1 MKAFRFSALAL
12 IGAAVSNAALAD
24 NTDVYIRNGQ
34 IYSHE
39 NSFFVSAG
47 AYQGSELYQ
56 GVDSKLRPFG
66 NLGYNGKDFNASL
79 ANINYRF
86 FGNDK
91 DLFNLSLYLGSP
103 GIALKGSDAA
113 ALGGIHERKLS
124 GDLGINLD
132 TQLEFGT
139 LSTSVQHDV
148 TNRYNGFIGQV
159 RYAVPL
165 NLGWGTVVP
174 YAGVSYLSRDF
185 TQYYFGVSKAEANK
199 QHKDYQPGKA
209 FTYNAGYKLI
219 VPLSE
224 HLELSQS
231 SNFNYLDSAIA
242 DSPIVDGKQQWN
254 ANLALTYYF

>member
-1 MKAFRFSALAL
+1 
-12 IGAAVSNAALAD
+12 
-24 NTDVYIRNGQ
+24 
-34 IYSHE
+34 
-39 NSFFVSAG
+39 
-47 AYQGSELYQ
+47 
-56 GVDSKLRPFG
+56 
-66 NLGYNGKDFNASL
+66 
-79 ANINYRF
+79 
-86 FGNDK
+86 
-91 DLFNLSLYLGSP
+91 
-103 GIALKGSDAA
+103 
-113 ALGGIHERKLS
+113 
-124 GDLGINLD
+124 
-132 TQLEFGT
+132 
-139 LSTSVQHDV
+139 
-148 TNRYNGFIGQV
+148 FIGQV